1 MSEIRK
7 HYFLD
12 EWCIIATERSKR
24 PTDFKREKREGKKGV
39 CAFCPG
45 NEGMTPPADA
55 VYKEVDGKIEI
66 LKDGS
71 ERVGNWRVRCFPN
84 LYPALSPDAAPSTER
99 GEVPGY
105 GYHEVI
111 AETPKHE
118 AHLSDL
124 SDDEIKLLMRVYRD
138 RFLYYNSRDRIE
150 YVSLF
155 RNHRPEAG
163 ASLSHPH
170 TQVISIPFVP
180 SKLSKEIRAIKRK
193 CPYCEIAR
201 RESDSERKIAEDGF
215 WLAFAP
221 FHSRTPFEVWILPK
235 EHVPNIGNLGDEAL
249 HALGI
254 ILRNTMRRMKE
265 VLDDPPYNYMFFQMD
280 GKKYHLNI
288 RLEPKLA
295 IAAGFEMNTD
305 VYINSVPPEDAAK
318 YLKG

>member
-12 EWCIIATERSKR
+12 ERCIIATERSKR
-24 PTDFKREKREGKKGV
+24 PTDFKREKKEVKKGV

-55 VYKEVDGKIEI
+55 VYKDAGGEIEI

-71 ERVGNWRVRCFPN
+71 ERVRNWKVRCFPN
-84 LYPALSPDAAPSTER
+84 LYPALSPETALSSER
-99 GEVPGY
+99 EKISGY
-105 GYHEVI
+105 GHHEVI
-111 AETPKHE
+111 AETQNHE
-118 AHLSDL
+118 AHPGDL

-138 RFLYYNSRDRIE
+138 RFLYHNSRNKIE

-170 TQVISIPFVP
+170 TQVISLPFFP
-180 SKLSKEIRAIKRK
+180 SKLSKERKAIGRK
-193 CPYCEIAR
+193 CHYCGIAAK
-201 RESDSERKIAEDGF
+201 ESDSERKIAENEF

-221 FHSRTPFEVWILPK
+221 FCSRTPFEVWILPK
-235 EHVPNIGNLGDEAL
+235 GHVPNIGSLDDEAL

-254 ILRNTMRRMKE
+254 VLRNTLRKIKE
-265 VLDDPPYNYMFFQMD
+265 VLDDPPYNYMFFQMND
-280 GKKYHLNI
+280 KKYHLNI
-288 RLEPKLA
+288 RLEPKLT

-305 VYINSVPPEDAAK
+305 VYINSVPPEEAAK
-318 YLKG
+318 YLR